1 MTARG
6 GFRAQARGETKMP
19 NWCHSYMTVT
29 GAPSEIARFKRT
41 CIRVV
46 PELREQ
52 AQLDFNTIEPMPDF
66 ADGETEPASFPEW
79 YDWACKHWGTKSNA
93 CHFQVTRDEP
103 DRYECNFDTAWTPP
117 VPIWE
122 KMGKLFPALMFRLW
136 GHEPLMD
143 FAFRGTIRDSTLDLR
158 EVPTVWSTVDPK
170 TGATVSG
177 TREEIEAVLGK
188 HEVSAVSVGA
198 GPPPEG
204 L

>member
-1 MTARG
+1 MIGDMSRPRVALTLLQCWHRVPGGTAS
-6 GFRAQARGETKMP
+6 AILALASAMQETGDVDLVGIGP
-19 NWCHSYMTVT
+19 
-29 GAPSEIARFKRT
+29 
-41 CIRVV
+41 
-46 PELREQ
+46 
-52 AQLDFNTIEPMPDF
+52 
-66 ADGETEPASFPEW
+66 
-79 YDWACKHWGTKSNA
+79 WGT
-93 CHFQVTRDEP
+93 RLP
-103 DRYECNFDTAWTPP
+103 PPPWTPP